1 MPSAVVG
8 VVGWGRI
15 QRLETSRGRPD
26 LPQELGW
33 GRDPRGYDALGGGGA
48 WDDARSRPGAV
59 SVGGGGG
66 GGGAGDGVGVG
77 VVGVGVRVG
86 VVVGG
91 GGVGIRVPPLILLV
105 RHRELGWVRVRV
117 LVLESARRIGCT
129 APTRGFPG
137 TTTPTPT
144 LPPTLAVSVPPAQV
158 GLDRGLGGGGLR
170 WVGVCGGR
178 GVGDPG
184 LGMVMARGMV
194 VVRGIGITGR
204 ARAGWVSIR
213 RAILRV
219 RVHVRGR
226 GRGRGGVRVG
236 VRAIGE
242 VRSEVVSIREGEREG
257 GEAVEREGLR
267 GRGQWVV
274 GAGIAGELL
283 LERGDLRLCCLELVR
298 G

>member
-1 MPSAVVG
+1 MPAAVVG

-15 QRLETSRGRPD
+15 QRLEASRGRPD

-33 GRDPRGYDALGGGGA
+33 GRDPGGYDALGGGGA

-59 SVGGGGG
+59 SVGGGV
-66 GGGAGDGVGVG
+66 GAGVGVGVG

-86 VVVGG
+86 VVGG
-91 GGVGIRVPPLILLV
+91 GGVGICVPPLILLV

-137 TTTPTPT
+137 TTTPTTT

-158 GLDRGLGGGGLR
+158 GLDRGLGGGGLG
-170 WVGVCGGR
+170 WVGLCGGR
-178 GVGDPG
+178 GVGDPV

-204 ARAGWVSIR
+204 ARAGWVSIHG
-213 RAILRV
+213 AILRV

-226 GRGRGGVRVG
+226 GRGRGGGRVR

-274 GAGIAGELL
+274 GAGVAGELL
-283 LERGDLRLCCLELVR
+283 LERGDLGLCCLELVR